1 MLVLQ
6 MKMSTIYVNERRLEA
21 TDHLTRRAE
30 TPGVS
35 SSSEQKR
42 GERSRCDLAVQD
54 GQRLLQMA
62 VLGRL
67 QHELTVVPDDQLLVL
82 GGPSASGAGR
92 AIWDAVRTHRDRCK
106 CVSVKATL
114 SGPPRA
120 GPHPQILGGTAARV
134 GTIPEIEF
142 TYWGNCM

>member
-92 AIWDAVRTHRDRCK
+92 AIWLLGRRADA
-106 CVSVKATL
+106 
-114 SGPPRA
+114 
-120 GPHPQILGGTAARV
+120 
-134 GTIPEIEF
+134 
-142 TYWGNCM
+142 